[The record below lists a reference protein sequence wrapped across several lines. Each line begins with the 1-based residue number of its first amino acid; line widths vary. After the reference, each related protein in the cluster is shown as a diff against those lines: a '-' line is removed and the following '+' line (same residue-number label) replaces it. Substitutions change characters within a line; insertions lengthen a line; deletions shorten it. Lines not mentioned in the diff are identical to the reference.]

1 MSTISKFPP
10 SVSSNR
16 ILHILRAPVGGLF
29 RHVFDLAQEQARM
42 GYEVGIICDAAKGIS
57 EVEEK
62 LRQLRKFCAL
72 GVFRVPMSRMLSV
85 RDITAFAA
93 IRRHVLRLQPHV
105 LHGHGSKGGAFARL
119 MSRETNRVAIYTPHG
134 GALHYTWHKPPGT
147 LYLALERFL
156 RRRSDGLA
164 FESEFGAHA
173 YQRKL
178 GAPFCPSIVVPN
190 GLHHADFVPLEERA
204 KPYDAAFIGEL
215 RKIKGVSTLI
225 EAVAKIASK
234 RPFRLAIAGTG
245 RDETAFR
252 AQVTASGLDNNVDFL
267 GYKEAREVFALARM
281 VVVPSHAESFPY
293 VVLEAIA
300 AGCPVVATDIGGI
313 PEIFGP
319 HRGALVQAA
328 DADALAIAM
337 RKTSERPALAIAQ
350 SADLRERVRR
360 IYSSAAMAR
369 QITGFYAEAARLKR
383 EHKVRSN
390 TFKVRETPA
399 IQDPQIQ

>member
-1 MSTISKFPP
+1 MSTIAEFPLA
-10 SVSSNR
+10 VSSNR
-16 ILHILRAPVGGLF
+16 ILHILRAPAGGLF
-29 RHVFDLAQEQARM
+29 RHVFDLAREQARM
-42 GYEVGIICDAAKGIS
+42 GYEVGIICNAAKG
-57 EVEEK
+57 VEAAEER
-62 LRQLRKFCAL
+62 LRQLRKFCTL
-72 GVFRVPMSRMLSV
+72 GIFRVRMSRMLSV
-85 RDITAFAA
+85 RDIAAFAA

-119 MSRETNRVAIYTPHG
+119 MSREMNHIAIYTPHG
-134 GALHYTWHKPPGT
+134 GALHYTWHRPPGA

-173 YQRKL
+173 YQKKL
-178 GAPFCPSIVVPN
+178 GAPHCPSIVVPN
-190 GLHHADFVPLEERA
+190 GLHDSDFAPLEEREM
-204 KPYDAAFIGEL
+204 PYDAAFIGEL

-225 EAVAKIASK
+225 EAVAKIASE

-245 RDETAFR
+245 RDEAAFR
-252 AQVTASGLDNNVDFL
+252 AEVAANGLENNIDFL
-267 GYKEAREVFALARM
+267 GYKEAREVFALTRM

-300 AGCPVVATDIGGI
+300 AGRPVIATDIGGI

-319 HRGALVQAA
+319 HRGALVRAA
-328 DADALAIAM
+328 DADALATAM
-337 RKTSERPALAIAQ
+337 NNMSEKPTSATAL

-369 QITGFYAEAARLKR
+369 KITGFYAEAARLKR
-383 EHKVRSN
+383 EPQIRPHMFRAQKA
-390 TFKVRETPA
+390 PA

>member
-1 MSTISKFPP
+1 MSTISEFPL
-10 SVSSNR
+10 SVSSSR
-16 ILHILRAPVGGLF
+16 ILHILRAPAGGLF

-42 GYEVGIICDAAKGIS
+42 GHEVGIICDAAKGVS

-62 LRQLRKFCAL
+62 LRQLGKFCTL
-72 GVFRVPMSRMLSV
+72 GIFRVQMSRMLSV
-85 RDITAFAA
+85 RDVTAFAA

-119 MSRETNRVAIYTPHG
+119 MSREPNRIAIYTPHG
-134 GALHYTWHKPPGT
+134 GALHYTWHRPAGA

-164 FESEFGAHA
+164 FESEFGARA
-173 YQRKL
+173 YQEKL
-178 GAPFCPSIVVPN
+178 GTPYCPSIVVPN
-190 GLHHADFVPLEERA
+190 GLDDTDFAPLEERLI
-204 KPYDAAFIGEL
+204 PYDAAFIGEL

-225 EAVAKIASK
+225 EAVAKIAAK

-245 RDETAFR
+245 PDETAFR
-252 AQVTASGLDNNVDFL
+252 AQVAANGLENNVDFL
-267 GYKEAREVFALARM
+267 GYKEAREVFALTRM
-281 VVVPSHAESFPY
+281 VIVPSHAESFPY

-300 AGCPVVATDIGGI
+300 AGRPVIATDIGGI

-319 HRGALVQAA
+319 HRGALVRAA

-337 RKTSERPALAIAQ
+337 RNMLETPASAIAL
-350 SADLRERVRR
+350 SADLMERVRR

-369 QITGFYAEAARLKR
+369 EITGFYAEAARLKR
-383 EHKVRSN
+383 ERQVRPN
-390 TFKVRETPA
+390 IFKAQQTSA

>member
-1 MSTISKFPP
+1 MSAISEFPHP
-10 SVSSNR
+10 VSSNR

-42 GYEVGIICDAAKGIS
+42 GYEVGIVCNAAKSVS

-62 LRQLRKFCAL
+62 LRQLGKFCTL
-72 GVFRVPMSRMLSV
+72 GIFRVRMSRMLSV
-85 RDITAFAA
+85 MDITAFAA

-119 MSRETNRVAIYTPHG
+119 MSRETNRIAIYTPHG
-134 GALHYTWHKPPGT
+134 GVLHYTWLKPPGA

-173 YQRKL
+173 YQKKL
-178 GAPFCPSIVVPN
+178 GTPFCPSIVVPN
-190 GLHHADFVPLEERA
+190 GVHDADFAPLEQRA
-204 KPYDAAFIGEL
+204 MSYDAAFIGEL

-225 EAVAKIASK
+225 EAAAKIASK

-245 RDETAFR
+245 PDETAFR
-252 AQVTASGLDNNVDFL
+252 AQVAANGLENNVDFL
-267 GYKEAREVFALARM
+267 GYKEAREVFALTRV

-300 AGCPVVATDIGGI
+300 AGRPVIATDIGGI

-319 HRGALVQAA
+319 HRGALVRAA
-328 DADALAIAM
+328 DADALAMAM
-337 RKTSERPALAIAQ
+337 HNILQTPASAIAL
-350 SADLRERVRR
+350 SGDLRERVSR

-369 QITGFYAEAARLKR
+369 EITGFYAEAARLKR
-383 EHKVRSN
+383 EHEVQPN
-390 TFKVRETPA
+390 IFKAQETSA